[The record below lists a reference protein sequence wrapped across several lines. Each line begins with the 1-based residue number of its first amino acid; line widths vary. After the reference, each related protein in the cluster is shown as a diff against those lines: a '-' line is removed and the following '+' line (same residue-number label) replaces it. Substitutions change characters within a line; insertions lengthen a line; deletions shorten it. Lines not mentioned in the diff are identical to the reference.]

1 LDRESQKIYRLYKAE
16 DLNLRTKKP
25 HRRKSAAN
33 RTDRIM
39 LLAPNQSWSMDFV
52 SDTLF
57 DGKKIQWLTLVD
69 NFTRECLAIEVA
81 QSLTGDDVVRVLTKI
96 TRERN
101 QTPLRI
107 QAYICSEFVSLVNDK
122 WAYKKT

>member
-1 LDRESQKIYRLYKAE
+1 
-16 DLNLRTKKP
+16 
-25 HRRKSAAN
+25 
-33 RTDRIM
+33 
-39 LLAPNQSWSMDFV
+39 MDFV